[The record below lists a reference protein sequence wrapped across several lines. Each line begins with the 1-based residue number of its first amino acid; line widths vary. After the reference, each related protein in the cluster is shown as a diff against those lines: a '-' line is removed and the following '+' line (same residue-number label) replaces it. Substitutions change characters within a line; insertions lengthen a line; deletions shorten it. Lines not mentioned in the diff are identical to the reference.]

1 MHPLRAGACRRGAGL
16 QCDVVNIIPR
26 SPSGAF
32 ERCRCR
38 EGFEDVRGDADAAWA
53 VVASPVCGCA
63 WLVGATPE
71 PSVKHAMLTW
81 AKRPCGAACP
91 GCVDVP
97 VDAAPTSSSTKD
109 RPNSQNAP
117 PSRKS

>member
-63 WLVGATPE
+63 WLVGATPRAFCE
-71 PSVKHAMLTW
+71 ACDADL
-81 AKRPCGAACP
+81 GEAAVWCRLP
-91 GCVDVP
+91 GMRGC
-97 VDAAPTSSSTKD
+97 ACRRCT
-109 RPNSQNAP
+109 NE
-117 PSRKS
+117 